1 MFDANIFYPAA
12 LLNADDD
19 ERQKPEN
26 WIVIGWLPIYDD
38 SKAKKLRGYEIIP
51 ARKTRLFHDCWK
63 AILRKWEEK
72 TKDTRDILWADTL
85 RRQPRFFLGAFL
97 GDQQV
102 FSKSLKKIR
111 NCNNLSFKLAGG

>member
-38 SKAKKLRGYEIIP
+38 SKAKKIAPQARIREHHCEKDPFVSRLLEGYF
-51 ARKTRLFHDCWK
+51 A
-63 AILRKWEEK
+63 
-72 TKDTRDILWADTL
+72 
-85 RRQPRFFLGAFL
+85 
-97 GDQQV
+97 
-102 FSKSLKKIR
+102 
-111 NCNNLSFKLAGG
+111 